1 MWYLYP
7 EITDSYHQ
15 RMHRQSQLVHLCKV
29 ANINQTSLLCRILY
43 AFGEVF
49 VFIGL
54 NLKRISKNPVTQNG
68 ISIFYEYS

>member
-7 EITDSYHQ
+7 EIVASYHQ
-15 RMHRQSQLVHLCKV
+15 RMHRQSQLIHLCKV
-29 ANINQTSLLCRILY
+29 ANINQTSFLCRTVY
-43 AFGEVF
+43 TFGEGF

-54 NLKRISKNPVTQNG
+54 YLKRISKNPVTQNG